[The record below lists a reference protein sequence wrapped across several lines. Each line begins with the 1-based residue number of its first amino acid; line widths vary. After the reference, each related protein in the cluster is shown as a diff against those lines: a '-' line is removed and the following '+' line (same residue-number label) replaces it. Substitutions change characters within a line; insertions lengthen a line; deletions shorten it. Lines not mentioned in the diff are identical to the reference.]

1 MRTKLCPGTYI
12 KPDGGG
18 SQQKGSR
25 PHPPHRE
32 AGSREANG
40 VLACLRE
47 LWPGAGTD
55 EEEEFADMSE
65 KELRFHISTPS

>member
-12 KPDGGG
+12 KPDGGGG

-47 LWPGAGTD
+47 LWPGQMKKKSLRHVRKGTS
-55 EEEEFADMSE
+55 F
-65 KELRFHISTPS
+65 P